1 MSIFMD
7 LFYKILGMTD
17 ALYDFLFTQ
26 IDLSAIGITRA
37 VSLWEVLGG
46 SFIVIFISFMM
57 IKKLAL

>member
-1 MSIFMD
+1 MSIFID

-26 IDLSAIGITRA
+26 IDLSAIGISRV

-46 SFIVIFISFMM
+46 SFIVVFIIFIM